1 MLSHFS
7 RVWPTLCNTTGC
19 SHRLQEPGSF
29 VQGIFQAWVL
39 ERVAYALLWGITRP
53 KDGIHIS
60 YGLSREKTNPSAI
73 AKPFFFFSQRSSYS
87 RAVGTF
93 SSAVRTGH
101 WAARGRHASMLT
113 ESLSRTYRTLR
124 GCRQALW
131 GLEVGTTSERKMEP
145 VMSKS
150 AVLQLLVRPSRVA
163 RPERLVS
170 YKSTHWVSLCHGS
183 NPAGKQHIRPLTA
196 LSWFLGWEVVFSIK
210 REKKH
215 PIILLW

>member
-1 MLSHFS
+1 M
-7 RVWPTLCNTTGC
+7 GC
-19 SHRLQEPGSF
+19 SHRLQEPGSS

-39 ERVAYALLWGITRP
+39 EWVAYATQGWNSHLLRTELWKNQPQCSCQGIFFLL
-53 KDGIHIS
+53 IHPE
-60 YGLSREKTNPSAI
+60 GTEKE
-73 AKPFFFFSQRSSYS
+73 FFPQRSSYPE
-87 RAVGTF
+87 AVGTF
-93 SSAVRTGH
+93 SLAVRTGH

-113 ESLSRTYRTLR
+113 ESLSRTYRTLP

-170 YKSTHWVSLCHGS
+170 YKSTHRMSLRHGS
-183 NPAGKQHIRPLTA
+183 NPAGKQHIRPLMA

-210 REKKH
+210 REKNT
-215 PIILLW
+215 LLFYSGNWQQVSHE